1 MTTTNVKG
9 PKFAAWLSQ
18 LNVTYTPLLNVSLE
32 ERTAYTIQPNV
43 STWLGDP
50 AVNGTMFIALT
61 DLDLFVTPYNVTA
74 VNPHV
79 AALAVYQAG

>member
-1 MTTTNVKG
+1 M
-9 PKFAAWLSQ
+9 
-18 LNVTYTPLLNVSLE
+18 NVSYE

-50 AVNGTMFIALT
+50 AANGTMFMALT
-61 DLDLFVTPYNVTA
+61 DVDLFVTPYNVTA